1 MRYDSSPLIARSGWY
16 SVGLLAFATL
26 VLWKTA
32 GSVYAAPV
40 AVVLALVAFKFRDPD
55 RPTPRTRLGA
65 VAPVDG
71 QVLSVRTIDEGPLGA
86 AALKLRLRVSPF
98 TLYGVRAPIEGVVSD
113 PTAVPGADGETRG
126 FCLRTDEGDLMLMT
140 IEHWGFGRPRP
151 KVKLGQRVGHGERC
165 GSIRFGH
172 TVEIHLPAGSTP
184 RVRPHDPVT
193 AGVTVLAELPRH

>member
-1 MRYDSSPLIARSGWY
+1 MRYDSNPLIARSGWY
-16 SVGLLAFATL
+16 SVGVLAFATI
-26 VLWKTA
+26 VMWKLA
-32 GSVYAAPV
+32 GFLYAAPI
-40 AVVLALVAFKFRDPD
+40 AVLLMLVVFKFRDPD

-71 QVLSVRTIDEGPLGA
+71 HVLSVRTIEAGPLGA

-98 TLYGVRAPIEGVVSD
+98 TIYGVRSPIEGVVSD
-113 PTAVPGADGETRG
+113 PAAVCGTGGATRG
-126 FCLRTDEGDLMLMT
+126 LCLRTDEGDLMLMT
-140 IEHWGFGRPRP
+140 IADWGFGRPRP

-172 TVEIHLPAGSTP
+172 TVEIHLPADSLP

-193 AGVTVLAELPRH
+193 AGVTVLAELARH